1 MPDTAMARQAASQT
15 PIATGSAEAIGSRT
29 SVSLP
34 RRIIKAILGPY
45 MRVYHHLVLEDAHH
59 VPSHGPAIIVTNHAS
74 LLDVP
79 ALMVLDPYPNTS
91 TIVKASLFKL
101 PVVSWLLR
109 QWGAIPVERQGR
121 DAGGVRQMLGILRA
135 GGVMV
140 VAAEG
145 RRTRSGR
152 LESINLVLA
161 RIAAGAG
168 VPILPLGIRGS
179 FEALPPGAHF
189 PRRRRITVRAGE
201 PFRFERGT
209 SAEAAAE
216 RIRREIAAL
225 LPPAMRP
232 ADLQHLD

>member
-1 MPDTAMARQAASQT
+1 
-15 PIATGSAEAIGSRT
+15 
-29 SVSLP
+29 
-34 RRIIKAILGPY
+34 
-45 MRVYHHLVLEDAHH
+45 
-59 VPSHGPAIIVTNHAS
+59 
-74 LLDVP
+74 
-79 ALMVLDPYPNTS
+79 
-91 TIVKASLFKL
+91 
-101 PVVSWLLR
+101 
-109 QWGAIPVERQGR
+109 
-121 DAGGVRQMLGILRA
+121 
-135 GGVMV
+135 
-140 VAAEG
+140 
-145 RRTRSGR
+145 GR

-161 RIAAGAG
+161 RIAAGAD